1 MGGNENPEKENV
13 NLFLK
18 NHEGEGSVIKNC
30 VLMVKKLL
38 AGVMLAGA
46 LSAAADDTSL
56 NAVCVE
62 LQGGEKTFVL
72 FSDNPVISA
81 ENGKLLATSKEDS
94 TVVVGDLFSV
104 KEITA
109 VHWDKPTGISGV
121 GFNGEDGPVEFYT
134 VSGMKVDT
142 PQKGQV
148 YIIRQGKQT
157 KKIIKR

>member
-1 MGGNENPEKENV
+1 
-13 NLFLK
+13 
-18 NHEGEGSVIKNC
+18 
-30 VLMVKKLL
+30 MVKKLL

-46 LSAAADDTSL
+46 LTAAADDSSL

-72 FSDNPVISA
+72 FSDKPVISA
-81 ENGKLLATSKEDS
+81 KDGKLLATSGEDS
-94 TVVVGDLFSV
+94 TVVVSDLFNV

-109 VHWDKPTGISGV
+109 VHWDKPTGISGA
-121 GFNGEDGPVEFYT
+121 GFGSEEGGPVEFYT
-134 VSGMKVDT
+134 ISGMKVDT